1 MKLSIRVNTGGD
13 DYIVETNLYHIIQL
27 ERKYKVKASDLANG
41 ISIEQ
46 LGFLA
51 HEAAKTGNFAP
62 PLQLDEQQQR
72 EPNSSAVQL
81 LSKLSK
87 ASTPNTAR
95 SSTVTPK
102 ASSPHYSPR
111 LKALIL
117 RCLCRA

>member
-1 MKLSIRVNTGGD
+1 MKLSIKINTGGD

-62 PLQLDEQQQR
+62 PLQLDDF
-72 EPNSSAVQL
+72 L
-81 LSKLSK
+81 KKL
-87 ASTPNTAR
+87 
-95 SSTVTPK
+95 VTLDVLENEAANPTEGDQ
-102 ASSPHYSPR
+102 
-111 LKALIL
+111 
-117 RCLCRA
+117 